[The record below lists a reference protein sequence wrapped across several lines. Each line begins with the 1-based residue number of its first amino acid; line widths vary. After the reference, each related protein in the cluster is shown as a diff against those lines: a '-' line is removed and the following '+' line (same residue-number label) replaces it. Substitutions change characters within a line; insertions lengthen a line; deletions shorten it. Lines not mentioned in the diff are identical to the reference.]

1 MVDGC
6 WLAGLLVCWNADRLR
21 DTQSFDRIGVATTP
35 RFGIF
40 VSFCA
45 ATPQLDSVEG
55 SSPLIQRGSFTTKR
69 GGEGCVGR
77 ELDAELRGSSA
88 GLARVSGVGA
98 DERDRCLVEGFC
110 RVGLLHR
117 VIANGEGVELALHN
131 RRAGRQRDEQISTAI
146 ARTANAH
153 HREAICGEKRG
164 NEPLVVRASSDSGEA
179 VALFEG
185 AAFERGSLAGV
196 ERGTKASGLRGAAVS

>member
-1 MVDGC
+1 M
-6 WLAGLLVCWNADRLR
+6 
-21 DTQSFDRIGVATTP
+21 
-35 RFGIF
+35 
-40 VSFCA
+40 
-45 ATPQLDSVEG
+45 
-55 SSPLIQRGSFTTKR
+55 
-69 GGEGCVGR
+69 GG

-131 RRAGRQRDEQISTAI
+131 RRAGRQRDEQIGTAI
-146 ARTANAH
+146 TRAADAH
-153 HREAICGEKRG
+153 HREPIGCEERG
-164 NEPLVVRASSDSGEA
+164 NESLIVRAGSDSGEV

-185 AAFERGSLAGV
+185 AAVLRGSLAGV
-196 ERGTKASGLRGAAVS
+196 ERSTKAGGLCGATGGRFGGVEGGERGRLAEELGI